1 MASTTTSAK
10 QHGLYVNGEFHA
22 GASPDGA
29 HITGAREVLD
39 PATGETVGAVPYGT
53 RELAR
58 HAIERAGEAFTDWCN
73 RTGKERGTFLFR
85 WMDAVEARA
94 DELAEVITRENGK
107 PIEQAEGEVSATLDH
122 LRWFAEEAR
131 RGYGRVVPN
140 QAEGKR
146 HYVVK
151 QPVGVVGA
159 ISPWNFPLVL
169 AVRKA
174 APALAAGCTVVLK
187 PADRTP
193 LCCAILAECADEAG
207 LPAGTFNLVLG
218 PPSEIAEEMIENDA
232 CRKITFTGSTRVG
245 RSLMQKA
252 GPHVK
257 DLSLELG
264 GNGPFV
270 VFADADIEQ
279 AVEGALAAK
288 FRNTGQSCIAANR
301 LFVQEAIADAFTDA
315 FVEATRAL
323 KVGPGMVGEIDVGPM
338 IDGAALENALS
349 YVEDATRQGAEVLC
363 GGERLDGNAYDTGY
377 FMAPTVLR
385 NVRDDM
391 RCMTEET
398 FAPLAPIATFTA
410 FDEVIKRANDTIHG
424 LSAYVF
430 SADFSTALRAGEELE
445 AGTVGIND
453 AVPSTT
459 NCPFGGMKQS
469 GLGRELGKEGMEA
482 FLKTKHMSAGVREQP

>member
-1 MASTTTSAK
+1 MAMTTPARR
-10 QHGLYVNGEFHA
+10 HGLYV
-22 GASPDGA
+22 DGA
-29 HITGAREVLD
+29 FYRDPSQDAARVTGEREVLN
-39 PATGETVGAVPYGT
+39 PATSEMVGTVPTGG
-53 RELAR
+53 RDLAR
-58 HAIERAGEAFTDWCN
+58 HAIAQASEAFSSWRN

-85 WMDAVEARA
+85 WRDAVEARA
-94 DELAEVITRENGK
+94 DELAETITRENGK

-131 RGYGRVVPN
+131 RGYGRVVPG

-174 APALAAGCTVVLK
+174 APALAAGCPVVLK

-218 PPSEIAEEMIENDA
+218 PPAEIADEMIENDA

-252 GPHVK
+252 GPYVK

-270 VFADADIEQ
+270 VFADADVEQ
-279 AVEGALAAK
+279 AVEEALAAK
-288 FRNTGQSCIAANR
+288 YRNTGQSCIAANR
-301 LFVQEAIADAFTDA
+301 FFVQKEIADAFTDA
-315 FVEATRAL
+315 FVQATRDL
-323 KVGPGMVGEIDVGPM
+323 KVGAGMEGGVDVGPM
-338 IDGAALENALS
+338 IDGDAVEQGLS
-349 YVEDATRQGAEVLC
+349 YVEEAADQGAEVLC
-363 GGERLDGNAYDTGY
+363 GGERLDGDAYGAGH
-377 FMAPTVLR
+377 FMAPTVLGK
-385 NVRDDM
+385 VHDDM

-398 FAPLAPIATFTA
+398 FAPLAPIAPFET
-410 FDEVIKRANDTIHG
+410 FDEAVERANDTIYG

-430 SADFSTALRAGEELE
+430 SSDFSTALRAGEELE

-453 AVPSTT
+453 GVPSTT
-459 NCPFGGMKQS
+459 DCPFGGMKQS

-482 FLKTKHMSAGVREQP
+482 FLKTKHMSAGVWDQP